1 MIDINSWATPNGHKV
16 HIMLEECGLDYRAPA
31 IDIGAGE
38 QFAKAFLEI
47 SPNNKIPPIVDSD
60 GPDGKPM
67 SLFESGAI
75 LIYLAG
81 KTRQFLSGGDRQKV
95 NVPPRLLLHIRL

>member
-1 MIDINSWATPNGHKV
+1 MIDIYSWPTPNDHKV
-16 HIMLEECGLDYRAPA
+16 HIILEECGLDYRAHA

-47 SPNNKIPPIVDSD
+47 SPNNKIPAIVDSD
-60 GPDGKPM
+60 GPDGKSM
-67 SLFESGAI
+67 SLFESRAI

-81 KTRQFLSGGDRQKV
+81 KTVPFLWASDREKF
-95 NVPPRLLLHIRL
+95 NVLRWCLF